1 MKKHIFGI
9 ATLSTIFALSVGLIV
24 TANKPHKEADAYSA
38 TSLTTTIDLND
49 CTEQEIRSYYSNLN
63 SLSTSERQ
71 GTNLLKN
78 LKPILKDGQQYLN
91 YDTGDN
97 IWKIYEITD
106 RDWEKSPASAISHG
120 TYNSSTNKITNYTYG
135 SSGDNPYIHAL
146 YVNRNV
152 NNQTRAWGDHSQN
165 NWGINREHIWAKS
178 HGFQDKGAGGAR
190 GDPMHLWAGNGHANN
205 IHSNNFFAFVDKSQ
219 SYTNC
224 GSSYSYLKGNLSGQ
238 PKNAINNSSKDV
250 FEPQDCDK
258 GDIARAVFYMVA
270 RYNNYAGATSGIDTN
285 DPNLVLANDMTQ
297 NDTTGTSTASRSYAM
312 GLLSDLLAWNK
323 LDPVDE
329 YEIHRNNLLFRNYT
343 KNRNP
348 FIDFPEWADAIW
360 GTADLDGTN
369 YNSSVTSYATPA
381 SDPIGSS
388 SIPQTFS
395 ISNSSFNLEVGETT
409 TISARN
415 AESTINW
422 TVGNSSV
429 VSLDKTSTS
438 NNDPVTITALA
449 AGTTT
454 ITATSG
460 SDSAT
465 CTITVSEATSGEYTK
480 VAAYDFSVGNTSS
493 SPAYTDEGLLNR
505 FHNSSDDSLTDIVI
519 DVNDTER
526 VYPAYNSDYLN
537 YGIKMGTSSA
547 TGSFIVS
554 LNTNVTKVLV
564 DVAGWGTGDKLTVGD
579 AAPQIPGVAYD
590 GNNPFK
596 TLTYNITST
605 NEVEFTFTNRGF
617 IRSIEFYISGSP
629 IVVEDV
635 PQNHLTSVTRI
646 AGLYGDASI
655 VQTTGPVTNVVN
667 VSTLGMDNAD
677 DVSNIDLGHSMAMN
691 GAKASGTNT
700 PKYYTSDFSVRVYN
714 GNTITFESAN
724 TMTEIAF
731 TAVNNYG
738 GENLTVST
746 GTISNDVW
754 TGEATSVTFTNTGSA
769 QFRFKNVNITY
780 TGTTSSISVTGMS
793 FKFGITIPQD
803 DWDAIADNWEIS
815 DYGVM
820 IVKENTLMN
829 VYHEDTVE
837 DAHTAGKKLQ
847 DLHKGNG
854 DTPYTYDANYLFTVK
869 LNIGVNIAHNLR
881 FVASPY
887 IVIDDVY
894 YFLGEIRCSI
904 NELAATCLT
913 TGETN
918 LPDDALAYLTTH

>member
-1 MKKHIFGI
+1 MKKHVFGI
-9 ATLSTIFALSVGLIV
+9 VTLSTIFALSAGLIV

-78 LKPILKDGQQYLN
+78 LKPILKNGQQYLN

-97 IWKIYEITD
+97 VWKIYEITD

-120 TYNSSTNKITNYTYG
+120 TYNSSTNEITNYTYG
-135 SSGDNPYIHAL
+135 SSGDNPYVHAL

-152 NNQTRAWGDHSQN
+152 NNQTRAWGDHTQS

-190 GDPMHLWAGNGHANN
+190 GDPMHLWAGNGYANN

-360 GTADLDGTN
+360 GTANLDGTN
-369 YNSSVTSYATPA
+369 YNSSITSYATPA

-395 ISNSSFNLEVGETT
+395 ISSSSFNLEVGDTANL
-409 TISARN
+409 SARN

-449 AGTTT
+449 VGTTT

-465 CTITVSEATSGEYTK
+465 CTVTVSEPVIHDEPVTLFTADLTDTAVVTTRYSITTNAQDKAGYYQDVSNAGSQTYFKVMSTSPLFSSVPDTISFTASLGSGNNEDNLVNNVEVCLVDQSGNDIESTRRTLTTSINTTTQDYDVELPYNASAYGVKLYHVKTSGYNIRF
-480 VAAYDFSVGNTSS
+480 FSFSLS
-493 SPAYTDEGLLNR
+493 YEGSTPIEPVPN
-505 FHNSSDDSLTDIVI
+505 
-519 DVNDTER
+519 
-526 VYPAYNSDYLN
+526 DYLGN
-537 YGIKMGTSSA
+537 
-547 TGSFIVS
+547 VS
-554 LNTNVTKVLV
+554 
-564 DVAGWGTGDKLTVGD
+564 
-579 AAPQIPGVAYD
+579 
-590 GNNPFK
+590 
-596 TLTYNITST
+596 
-605 NEVEFTFTNRGF
+605 
-617 IRSIEFYISGSP
+617 
-629 IVVEDV
+629 
-635 PQNHLTSVTRI
+635 RI
-646 AGLYGDASI
+646 AGLYG
-655 VQTTGPVTNVVN
+655 
-667 VSTLGMDNAD
+667 NAD
-677 DVSNIDLGHSMAMN
+677 I
-691 GAKASGTNT
+691 SGTNHAPET
-700 PKYYTSDFSVRVYN
+700 ITFGSLGLDNGVQYLEPFDGGDFTITFAGGVNDGKYYTTGSGIRTYGN
-714 GNTITFESAN
+714 GTITIASSL
-724 TMTEIAF
+724 TMQQINF
-731 TAVNNYG
+731 TWDSSSENKPSSDDVVDV
-738 GENLTVST
+738 GEYDSST
-746 GTISNDVW
+746 YIW
-754 TGEATSVTFTNTGSA
+754 TGSA
-769 QFRFKNVNITY
+769 ESVTLTRPSGSGHWRLKSVTVTY
-780 TGTTSSISVTGMS
+780 VGQTISVIGMS

-820 IVKENTLMN
+820 IVKENTLQN

-869 LNIGVNIAHNLR
+869 LNIGANIAHNLR

-918 LPDDALAYLTTH
+918 LSDDALTYLTTH